1 MVSQTP
7 LQADLTVMNCRARG
21 RSAPDERR
29 ERRLAGTTISLATRL
44 FLPPRPTR
52 FLASTHARQCVDKFR
67 ICFWGPAELRAGLFY
82 IRQLFLH
89 NAGSLS

>member
-29 ERRLAGTTISLATRL
+29 GAPIGRHHDFVGNTLVSATE
-44 FLPPRPTR
+44 
-52 FLASTHARQCVDKFR
+52 AD
-67 ICFWGPAELRAGLFY
+67 
-82 IRQLFLH
+82 
-89 NAGSLS
+89 